1 MENQKIAIDL
11 MTEDDLKGATL
22 AELELLQTELGAVAN
37 TLRSK
42 QAMVAKVTEAKQLA
56 ANAVRK
62 AGSLT
67 EEEKTALQAHFAA
80 EAAIKASD
88 LSDDEK
94 ALALDA
100 LNKPEVK
107 PPAQNLSGEHITKDA
122 DQINAG
128 S

>member
-1 MENQKIAIDL
+1 MDNQKIAIDL
-11 MTEDDLKGATL
+11 MTEDNLQGATL
-22 AELELLQTELGAVAN
+22 VELELLQTELGAVAN
-37 TLRSK
+37 TLRAK

-62 AGSLT
+62 AGTLT

-88 LSDDEK
+88 ISDEEK
-94 ALALDA
+94 ILALDA
-100 LNKPEVK
+100 LNKTESK
-107 PPAQNLSGEHITKDA
+107 PAAQNLGGDHITKDA
-122 DQINAG
+122 DQINSG